1 MTGRERSRLSAE
13 MGNQPASLFL
23 WTERRLIFSRI
34 AESDGGR
41 NFPVRAGSSSGGRCA
56 MLYRLNPLHA
66 VYLLLTIERGR
77 LRWKLKDLDGRVLA
91 QASRQGEGRLWEAI
105 GETAQSIKELYP
117 QLRAVVIG
125 AAGMVS
131 KGRLMLSEGDQ
142 ELEGRDLEG
151 FFSEKL
157 EVPVRAVNDMNAAAA
172 GCWIRTGMERGACV
186 CLYLGGNGMGA
197 GIVLDGRVWPGAA
210 DFAGELGFLPDMK
223 GKLQPLSDA
232 FSARGMQEV
241 YRRIIQI
248 YAVLLNPERIVLYT
262 NPFLEGMMEELYED
276 CSRYLPEYAVPL
288 LELSDSFERDYETG
302 MMEIAGKMERRQK
315 TELMV

>member
-1 MTGRERSRLSAE
+1 
-13 MGNQPASLFL
+13 
-23 WTERRLIFSRI
+23 
-34 AESDGGR
+34 
-41 NFPVRAGSSSGGRCA
+41 

>member
-117 QLRAVVIG
+117 
-125 AAGMVS
+125 
-131 KGRLMLSEGDQ
+131 
-142 ELEGRDLEG
+142 
-151 FFSEKL
+151 
-157 EVPVRAVNDMNAAAA
+157 
-172 GCWIRTGMERGACV
+172 
-186 CLYLGGNGMGA
+186 
-197 GIVLDGRVWPGAA
+197 
-210 DFAGELGFLPDMK
+210 
-223 GKLQPLSDA
+223 
-232 FSARGMQEV
+232 
-241 YRRIIQI
+241 
-248 YAVLLNPERIVLYT
+248 
-262 NPFLEGMMEELYED
+262 
-276 CSRYLPEYAVPL
+276 
-288 LELSDSFERDYETG
+288 
-302 MMEIAGKMERRQK
+302 
-315 TELMV
+315 